1 MVQQDDNMAPGQQNY
16 PTTSKEENN
25 QNAQSGEELK
35 AGARQDDQLDKLK
48 QNVTEGEE
56 GEKIGSPP
64 NAYTT
69 PKERG
74 AENKE

>member
-1 MVQQDDNMAPGQQNY
+1 MLPEDDNMAPGQQNF

-25 QNAQSGEELK
+25 EHAQSGEEIK
-35 AGARQDDQLDKLK
+35 AGAQQQDQLDKFK
-48 QNVTEGEE
+48 QNVTEGED

-69 PKERG
+69 PKEGG
-74 AENKE
+74 AESQE